1 MTLAK
6 PARLSALSL
15 VAALLCGTCWLAG
28 AATGRRYGP
37 TTPGGHYVRV
47 TPSSLTMAHTQRPS
61 LTVRVE
67 DASGQPTDDVL
78 VRFVPSE
85 GTITT
90 GTSHTRGGTVSGTFT
105 AATGSDSPRT
115 AFVIVAVEDVE
126 VTVFIDI
133 VPAVFGR

>member
-1 MTLAK
+1 
-6 PARLSALSL
+6 
-15 VAALLCGTCWLAG
+15 
-28 AATGRRYGP
+28 
-37 TTPGGHYVRV
+37 
-47 TPSSLTMAHTQRPS
+47 MAHTQRPS

-67 DASGQPTDDVL
+67 NAAGEPTDEIL

-90 GTSHTRGGTVSGTFT
+90 GTSHTRGGTVSGMFT
-105 AATGSDSPRT
+105 AATGSDGPRT
-115 AFVIVAVEDVE
+115 AVVIVAVEDVE